1 MEDLVNKL
9 KAAMTSTRELVNFI
23 QQHHTLAYAHQNGL
37 EHYAIESVLEIYTKA
52 HPVANGTANDAY
64 TSAGVIQLPTTL
76 KLQISQLVNQANE
89 ARAEFGELYSIY
101 NKTDGMVGRA
111 NKGLTAAVI
120 KMPNDIPHVIRG
132 LHISTK
138 QIKRKIIMSDE
149 PSRITL
155 YQEPQKRIERVTSE
169 KIELMLNGMSP
180 ERSAYTRDKLGTVDL
195 KDLRIVYSNGKYR
208 YRANIMH
215 KVGDRSKWD
224 NIAISMPIIVIAD
237 EPVSLR
243 KVSDSTQRESLRTDR
258 HEMLDFLPELNLY
271 VGN

>member
-1 MEDLVNKL
+1 MDDLVNKL
-9 KAAMTSTRELVNFI
+9 KAAMTSTKELVKFI
-23 QQHHTLAYAHQNGL
+23 QQHQTLAYAHQDGS
-37 EHYAIESVLEIYTKA
+37 EHYTIEDVVGIYTKA
-52 HPVANGTANDAY
+52 HPVVDGTANDAY
-64 TSAGVIQLPTTL
+64 TSAGIIQLPTSL
-76 KLQISQLVNQANE
+76 KLQVTQLIDQANR
-89 ARAEFGELYSIY
+89 ARAEFGELYSVY

-111 NKGLTAAVI
+111 NKALTAAVI
-120 KMPNDIPHVIRG
+120 KMPTDIPNIIRG

-138 QIKRKIIMSDE
+138 QIKRKIIVSYE

-155 YQEPQKRIERVTSE
+155 YQEPQKRTERVTSE

-195 KDLRIVYSNGKYR
+195 KNLRLVYSNGNYR

-215 KVGDRSKWD
+215 KVGDKSEWD

-237 EPVSLR
+237 DPVSLR
-243 KVSDSTQRESLRTDR
+243 KVSDSTQRESLRTDK
-258 HEMLDFLPELNLY
+258 HELLDFLPELNLY